1 MEHPFLL
8 NSNWERKI
16 KIKVCVRETGRER
29 RRMKER
35 EEIKEN
41 RKIDIEEEKQ
51 RRLFKSFQIL
61 LIINSQIIH

>member
-1 MEHPFLL
+1 MLI

-16 KIKVCVRETGRER
+16 KIKVCVRETGREC

-41 RKIDIEEEKQ
+41 RKIDIEELSKKKLAMPEVTY
-51 RRLFKSFQIL
+51 
-61 LIINSQIIH
+61 